1 MAALSEQELDALV
14 EEAIVD
20 AYDEDEQRSGFRV
33 MIEDNLNL
41 PFLTTVLGVE
51 VTVTAIVDAP
61 GTGIA
66 AVCRMGAFEQLIGVL
81 DVPLPS
87 PLPAGAEWIEAYR
100 HWAR

>member
-1 MAALSEQELDALV
+1 MAGLSRRELDALV

-51 VTVTAIVDAP
+51 VTVTGIVDAP

-66 AVCRMGAFEQLIGVL
+66 ALCRKGAIEQRIGVL
-81 DVPLPS
+81 DLPLPS
-87 PLPAGAEWIEAYR
+87 PPAAGAEWIEAYR
-100 HWAR
+100 HWAG